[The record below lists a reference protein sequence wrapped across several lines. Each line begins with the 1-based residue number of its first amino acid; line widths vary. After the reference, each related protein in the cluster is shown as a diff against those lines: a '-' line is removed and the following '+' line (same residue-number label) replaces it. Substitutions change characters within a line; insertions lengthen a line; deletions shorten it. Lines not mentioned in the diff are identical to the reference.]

1 MVVIRL
7 ARKGAKKR
15 PFYSIVVSDKRS
27 ARDGRYI
34 ERVGYFNPVAQGK
47 ETKLLMVNERVQ
59 HWIER
64 GAQPSLRVAA
74 LWKEWEKKSGVA
86 VEA

>member
-64 GAQPSLRVAA
+64 GAQRSLRVAA